1 MKSSRTLTHPNET
14 KLSNRILIL
23 DSYHGDDSG
32 SYSCFVSSSAEC
44 NQQADAAHINVVT
57 ASKYS

>member
-1 MKSSRTLTHPNET
+1 MVTQFNQTDYGT
-14 KLSNRILIL
+14 LIL

-32 SYSCFVSSSAEC
+32 SYSCFVSSSADC